1 MRPSTRYLWIAALFL
16 TAATVGSGADIR
28 IELIQG
34 KRPIQ
39 ESVSFTIEV
48 SHEVAARLLPCPA
61 GRLFP

>member
-39 ESVSFTIEV
+39 ESVSFTI
-48 SHEVAARLLPCPA
+48 
-61 GRLFP
+61 